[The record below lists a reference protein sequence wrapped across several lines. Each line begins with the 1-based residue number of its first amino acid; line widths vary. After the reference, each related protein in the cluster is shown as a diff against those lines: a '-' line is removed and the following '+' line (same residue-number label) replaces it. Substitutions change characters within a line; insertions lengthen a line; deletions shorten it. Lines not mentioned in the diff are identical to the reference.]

1 MRFSIMPG
9 LSLKSKLNHVFF
21 EEAKASGFDT
31 VGIAIYPG
39 HFSKSPED
47 VNELKRLCRQYGISV
62 DSVHCDFAALDG
74 NHQRE
79 IESIMHEDLRLTA
92 DVGANCLV
100 VHSSIFAN
108 PDTIIRD
115 EKGKLYPGFSVF
127 RDLENPASGMRER
140 IKKGM
145 AAYAERARV
154 LGVMIALETDYKLNR
169 MLPDLLSETDR
180 DACGICFDS
189 GHAQLDGAAAELARL
204 LAPRTIC
211 THLHD
216 NDGKND
222 LHLPPFKG
230 VIDWPGV
237 MKAFTQSG
245 YQGTYTFECLKGTMS
260 EIAEARDRLKK
271 A

>member
-9 LSLKSKLNHVFF
+9 LNLKLKLDHVFF
-21 EEAKASGFDT
+21 EEARAFGFDT

-79 IESIMHEDLRLTA
+79 IESIIHDDLRLTA
-92 DVGANCLV
+92 EVGANCLV
-100 VHSSIFAN
+100 VHSSIFAD
-108 PDTIIRD
+108 PDTMIKD
-115 EKGKLYPGFSVF
+115 KEGKLYPAFSVL
-127 RDLENPASGMRER
+127 RDLENPASGVHER
-140 IKKGM
+140 IRSGM
-145 AAYAERARV
+145 AAYAKKAKS
-154 LGVMIALETDYKLNR
+154 LGVRIALETEIKLNR
-169 MLPDLLSETDR
+169 VLPELVADVDTS
-180 DACGICFDS
+180 ACGICFDS
-189 GHAQLDGAAAELARL
+189 GHAQIDEDAASQARL

-222 LHLPPFKG
+222 LHLPPFQG

-237 MKAFTQSG
+237 MKAFAESG
-245 YQGTYTFECLKGTMS
+245 YQGTYTFECLSGTMAQ
-260 EIAEARDRLKK
+260 IVEARDRLQKV
-271 A
+271 